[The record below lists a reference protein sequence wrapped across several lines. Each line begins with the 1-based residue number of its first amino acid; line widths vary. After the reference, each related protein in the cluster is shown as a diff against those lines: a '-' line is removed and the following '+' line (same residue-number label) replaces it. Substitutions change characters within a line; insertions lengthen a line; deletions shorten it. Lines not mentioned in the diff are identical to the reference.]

1 MPWQQ
6 LKFSVPSNYTEELEQ
21 LLLDAGAQSVTL
33 LDAKDQAVF
42 QTEPGETPLWD
53 AVVICGLFDL
63 NNDLSNLTRLL
74 KDHLTEQQ
82 THSFTIEKLP
92 DKEWEK
98 AWMAGFHPMQFGKRL
113 WVCPHWKTP
122 PHQEAINIMLDPGL
136 AFGTG
141 THATTALCLEWLEQA
156 DLKGKFLVD
165 YGCGSGI
172 LGIAAVLLGTQHVV
186 AVDNDPQ
193 ALIATQ
199 SNRDSNNIV
208 EQHLRC
214 YSPDDLQL
222 EFPTLKADILIAN
235 ILAGPLQQ
243 LAAEFSTL
251 IAPEGALVLSGIL
264 PDQADA
270 LLTNYDQW
278 FRMEE
283 PTIKDDWVRLCG
295 IRR

>member
-6 LKFSVPSNYTEELEQ
+6 LKFSAPSNSLEELEQ

-53 AVVICGLFDL
+53 DVVICGLFEL
-63 NNDLSNLTRLL
+63 NQDLSNLTQLL
-74 KDHLTEQQ
+74 KDHLKEQQ
-82 THSFTIEKLP
+82 NHHFTIEKLP
-92 DKEWEK
+92 DQEWEK
-98 AWMAGFHPMQFGKRL
+98 AWMADFHPMQFGKRL
-113 WVCPHWKTP
+113 WVCPHGQTP
-122 PHQEAINIMLDPGL
+122 PHPEAINIMLDPGL

-141 THATTALCLEWLEQA
+141 THATTSLCLEWLEQA
-156 DLKGKFLVD
+156 DLIGKSLIDF
-165 YGCGSGI
+165 GCGSGI
-172 LGIAAVLLGTQHVV
+172 LGIAAVLLGTQHVM

-193 ALIATQ
+193 ALTATQ
-199 SNRDSNNIV
+199 SNRASNKID
-208 EQHLRC
+208 EQRLTC
-214 YSPDDLQL
+214 YSPGDLQL
-222 EFPTLKADILIAN
+222 KFPTLKADVLIAN
-235 ILAGPLQQ
+235 ILSGPLQQ

-251 IAPEGALVLSGIL
+251 VAPEGALVLSGIL
-264 PDQADA
+264 PNQADA
-270 LLTNYDQW
+270 LLTSYDQW